1 MPGSVL
7 PFFQSLQNVACF
19 HIRLKWLP
27 GCPLQV
33 LLPHRLEVEMEDVRV
48 FQHHLVIAERQ
59 LGHVTLT
66 VYCLPADSTPGA
78 LQRCRFNS
86 TLVSAAGRQERS
98 APVPPGSSSSS
109 SSQPQQEAQGRQHL
123 AQQSKDIQD
132 SMEALKQQ
140 EQQEQQAA
148 LEAQAA
154 QEQEGQEGAGPAT
167 MEAPSHPQD
176 MPDAPLQGDPAGKAR
191 PSQGDA
197 SQPPLPSVGLL
208 TAAEAQHLLLIRGR
222 AGTPRDPA
230 PTAAEAADAGVT
242 AADQSGSATTSSA
255 SGAAPPAAR
264 RLLAGKPA
272 AKVVISARQLQ
283 HAPAHMH
290 VDGWRHHHGP
300 LGHQQHKGRPQLLQ
314 VYHTSSSSSSSS
326 RYGSTGSGLGGPP
339 GAGAWQ
345 QAAAAAAAEVTGSAP
360 GLQSRQESP
369 AASDSAAPAPA
380 ATPTTSSSG
389 STSSGSTSSGSA
401 GAVEAA
407 GAALDQHP
415 LLLQENSWQVA
426 FEEDSYSVS
435 LVDSGSWSTQVLR
448 IRYSSFTV
456 PDTVVDVQLVTQQQ
470 QVRKQRRVGGGFSSS
485 AYRSYRLWARA
496 PDGVQVPISL
506 VYRLATM
513 QRNTPKPALLVAY
526 GAYGSKYDPEYDSR
540 LFSLLDR
547 GWVVGIAHVRGGGE
561 LGRAWHAQ
569 GRLENKPNT
578 FRDLVACA
586 QTLID
591 LGITSSDQLALWGR
605 SAGGLTVGAA
615 LNAAPQLFRAAVL
628 EVPFLDVLND
638 LTDASLPLTVKEWEE
653 WGDPVHNATM
663 AHLIASYSPV
673 EGVKGQAYPHILV
686 SAALNDRRVNYWEPA
701 KWVAK
706 LRATKTND
714 ALLLL
719 QTDMTGGH
727 FAGSSPLG
735 SLDAAALQYAFL
747 LATLAP
753 CKVSEGQ
760 AAMRAAAWHRKT
772 TWVVEQP
779 AILAGAA
786 LLVAC
791 MLVCLV
797 VAGVSQY
804 HRVRG
809 YHALPQ
815 ESSSS
820 GGGSTGSSDSS
831 SCCHGSVWPT
841 GGRYVAAG
849 ADLATVAQLEA
860 GAAPSPPH
868 KPRSPSAAGS
878 KEEGDMEVARP
889 PPGTPTSG
897 HMGRAHGHGKPPLP
911 PGRKGR
917 VSISSTSNRGTMGG
931 HADWRG

>member
-1 MPGSVL
+1 
-7 PFFQSLQNVACF
+7 
-19 HIRLKWLP
+19 
-27 GCPLQV
+27 
-33 LLPHRLEVEMEDVRV
+33 LE
-48 FQHHLVIAERQ
+48 
-59 LGHVTLT
+59 
-66 VYCLPADSTPGA
+66 
-78 LQRCRFNS
+78 
-86 TLVSAAGRQERS
+86 
-98 APVPPGSSSSS
+98 
-109 SSQPQQEAQGRQHL
+109 
-123 AQQSKDIQD
+123 
-132 SMEALKQQ
+132 
-140 EQQEQQAA
+140 
-148 LEAQAA
+148 
-154 QEQEGQEGAGPAT
+154 
-167 MEAPSHPQD
+167 
-176 MPDAPLQGDPAGKAR
+176 
-191 PSQGDA
+191 
-197 SQPPLPSVGLL
+197 
-208 TAAEAQHLLLIRGR
+208 
-222 AGTPRDPA
+222 
-230 PTAAEAADAGVT
+230 
-242 AADQSGSATTSSA
+242 
-255 SGAAPPAAR
+255 
-264 RLLAGKPA
+264 
-272 AKVVISARQLQ
+272 
-283 HAPAHMH
+283 
-290 VDGWRHHHGP
+290 
-300 LGHQQHKGRPQLLQ
+300 
-314 VYHTSSSSSSSS
+314 
-326 RYGSTGSGLGGPP
+326 
-339 GAGAWQ
+339 
-345 QAAAAAAAEVTGSAP
+345 
-360 GLQSRQESP
+360 
-369 AASDSAAPAPA
+369 
-380 ATPTTSSSG
+380 
-389 STSSGSTSSGSA
+389 
-401 GAVEAA
+401 
-407 GAALDQHP
+407 QHP

-470 QVRKQRRVGGGFSSS
+470 LVRKQRRVGGGFSSS

-496 PDGVQVPISL
+496 SDGVQVPISL
-506 VYRLATM
+506 VYRLNTM
-513 QRNTPKPALLVAY
+513 QRNTPKPALLMAY

-569 GRLENKPNT
+569 GRLDQKPNT

-653 WGDPVHNATM
+653 WGDPVHNASM
-663 AHLIASYSPV
+663 AQLIASYSPV
-673 EGVKGQAYPHILV
+673 EGVRAQAYPHILV

-760 AAMRAAAWHRKT
+760 AAMRAAAWHRT
-772 TWVVEQP
+772 ATWVREQP

-786 LLVAC
+786 LLVG
-791 MLVCLV
+791 MVVCV
-797 VAGVSQY
+797 VMGGVSHY
-804 HRVRG
+804 RRVRG
-809 YHALPQ
+809 YQALTQ
-815 ESSSS
+815 EHSSS
-820 GGGSTGSSDSS
+820 GST
-831 SCCHGSVWPT
+831 SCCSGNVWPT
-841 GGRYVAAG
+841 DGRYATAG
-849 ADLATVAQLEA
+849 ADLATVAQLDA
-860 GAAPSPPH
+860 GAAPAPPH
-868 KPRSPSAAGS
+868 KLRLPSGAGS
-878 KEEGDMEVARP
+878 KEDGDMEVLGMAQLP
-889 PPGTPTSG
+889 AGTPTAG
-897 HMGRAHGHGKPPLP
+897 HMGRPHGHSSHGKPPLP

-917 VSISSTSNRGTMGG
+917 VSSTCSRGSTGG